1 VGGLVTVGTIVG
13 LLNLVAGGT
22 TAGFAGGPAETGP
35 RTSDAATNADIAME
49 KDGRSMV
56 SPFVNPLFPSNMYMS
71 FAFGSGQ
78 LSGSALRDFR

>member
-1 VGGLVTVGTIVG
+1 
-13 LLNLVAGGT
+13 
-22 TAGFAGGPAETGP
+22 
-35 RTSDAATNADIAME
+35 
-49 KDGRSMV
+49 MV